1 MPSHGT
7 TNKYAK
13 IEGFS
18 GSHTAHEKKSS
29 EHNVSH
35 ALISSS
41 GKVTNG
47 RNHTFKQCQTGSRL
61 TEYSQVAA
69 LLVQEHPTI
78 FSGMHLLASER
89 CFSCQQ
95 GHHPAIVTI

>member
-7 TNKYAK
+7 TNKYVK
-13 IEGFS
+13 IEGFLQVIRCMRK
-18 GSHTAHEKKSS
+18 TTS

-35 ALISSS
+35 ALVSSLS
-41 GKVTNG
+41 KVTYG
-47 RNHTFKQCQTGSRL
+47 QNHTFKQWQTGSRL

-89 CFSCQQ
+89 CSSCQQ
-95 GHHPAIVTI
+95 GHHPVIVII